1 VKIGQQAELFL
12 RVTNGLEEGD
22 EGGVFGVHELSG
34 LFTGCALVGDAI
46 A

>member
-22 EGGVFGVHELSG
+22 EGGVFGVHEL
-34 LFTGCALVGDAI
+34 TGCALVGDAI